1 MKPEDLIQLALD
13 MRNDG
18 ICSKKIMRMCIF
30 ISVLFAA
37 DTDYSLD
44 QMHAILERIFVRTI
58 NAINNAELAE
68 YLGKNIDEC

>member
-1 MKPEDLIQLALD
+1 MKPEDLIQLTFD

-18 ICSKKIMRMCIF
+18 ICSKKIIRMCIF
-30 ISVLFAA
+30 ISVVLAA

-44 QMHAILERIFVRTI
+44 QLHAILERTFLRTMKFI
-58 NAINNAELAE
+58 DEKEMAE